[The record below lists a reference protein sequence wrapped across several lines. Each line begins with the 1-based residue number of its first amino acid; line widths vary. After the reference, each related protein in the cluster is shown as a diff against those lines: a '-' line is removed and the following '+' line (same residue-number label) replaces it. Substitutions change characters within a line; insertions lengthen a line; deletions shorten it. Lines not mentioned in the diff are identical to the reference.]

1 MMTFFYVPL
10 RSVFEENIITMK
22 KLLCIVIVALF
33 GLSIA
38 FAQDVK
44 EVKVTLNKQEVT
56 AFSAN
61 VAKIDAGTLVEAMKD
76 YFREQGFSKPKNVD
90 KYVYYKNQKCED
102 LGSVSYDIYM
112 NASESGKKDAL
123 VGTLYVV
130 FSLGNENIV
139 STEAHPA
146 EAATAQ
152 TFMAKVPKIV
162 ERYQLKLEIEKM
174 QKDIE
179 DANKEAEKNQ
189 KALEKIQKAI
199 EEHNSKLQDKTN
211 KLGEA
216 QELLKNFAF

>member
-1 MMTFFYVPL
+1 
-10 RSVFEENIITMK
+10 MK
-22 KLLCIVIVALF
+22 KIFCFVIVALF

-38 FAQDVK
+38 SAQDVK

-56 AFSAN
+56 AFSTD
-61 VAKIDAGTLVEAMKD
+61 VAKVDAGTLVEAMKD
-76 YFREQGFSKPKNVD
+76 YFIEQGFSKPKNAD
-90 KYVYYKNQKCED
+90 KFIYYKSQKCED
-102 LGSVSYDIYM
+102 FGSVSYDIYM

-123 VGTLYVV
+123 VGTLYMV

-146 EAATAQ
+146 EATTAQ

-174 QKDIE
+174 QEEIE
-179 DANKEAEKNQ
+179 DANKEGEKNQ
-189 KALEKIQKAI
+189 KALEKLQKTM
-199 EEHNSKLQDKTN
+199 EEHNTKLQDKTN